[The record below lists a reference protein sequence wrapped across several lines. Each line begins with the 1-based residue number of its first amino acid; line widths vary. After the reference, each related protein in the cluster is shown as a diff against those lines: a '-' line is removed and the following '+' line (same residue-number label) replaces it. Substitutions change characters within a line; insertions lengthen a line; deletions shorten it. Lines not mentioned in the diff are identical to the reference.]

1 MRLQHKDKDGRG
13 EMHFLSEELQIKDP
27 FENPKSQFLTI
38 ALNVGENQK
47 ITIDGISYNFPS
59 WSIIPLVAHQTF
71 SFENTEKINFWRYN
85 REFYCMADSHVEI
98 SCIGLIFVGYSKNL
112 FLELHE
118 DDRIKI
124 STLSQLFIEEFE
136 SDDYIKTD
144 MLLALLKRFIII
156 LTRLAKQQ
164 HFKDEALTDD
174 KFDFIR
180 QFNFHVEGNFRK
192 EHKVQFYADLM
203 NKSPKTLSNIFSL
216 YNYNS
221 PMSIIHDRVISEA
234 KRLLFYSDKSA
245 KEIAFE
251 LGFDDAAHFSR
262 FFKNA
267 TNQNT
272 SSFRKSLVMEQ

>member
-13 EMHFLSEELQIKDP
+13 EIHFLSGELQIKDA
-27 FENPKSQFLTI
+27 FENPKNQFLTI
-38 ALNVGENQK
+38 ALNIGESQK
-47 ITIDGISYNFPS
+47 ITIDGLSYDFPA

-71 SFENTEKINFWRYN
+71 SFENTESINFWRYN

-98 SCIGLIFVGYSKNL
+98 SCIGLIFLGYSKNL
-112 FLELHE
+112 FLKLHE
-118 DDRIKI
+118 EDRIKI

-144 MLLALLKRFIII
+144 MLLALLKRFVII

-164 HFKDEALTDD
+164 HFKDETLTDE

-180 QFNFHVEGNFRK
+180 QFNFHVESNFRK

-221 PMSIIHDRVISEA
+221 PMSIIHDRIISEA

-272 SSFRKSLVMEQ
+272 SSFRKSLVIEE

>member
-13 EMHFLSEELQIKDP
+13 EIHFLSGELQIKDA
-27 FENPKSQFLTI
+27 FENPKNQFLTI
-38 ALNVGENQK
+38 ALNIGENQK
-47 ITIDGISYNFPS
+47 MTIDGLSYDFPS
-59 WSIIPLVAHQTF
+59 WSIIPLVAHQVF
-71 SFENTEKINFWRYN
+71 SFENTDSINFWRYN

-98 SCIGLIFVGYSKNL
+98 SCIGLIFLGYSKNL

-118 DDRIKI
+118 EDRIKI

-144 MLLALLKRFIII
+144 MLLALLKRFVII

-164 HFKDEALTDD
+164 HFKDETLTDD

-221 PMSIIHDRVISEA
+221 PMSIIHDRIISEA

-267 TNQNT
+267 TSQNT
-272 SSFRKSLVMEQ
+272 SAFRKSLLVED

>member
-1 MRLQHKDKDGRG
+1 MRLLHKDKDGRG
-13 EMHFLSEELQIKDP
+13 EIHFLTEEFQIKDA

-38 ALNVGENQK
+38 ALNIGESQK
-47 ITIDGISYNFPS
+47 ITIDGVSYDFPS
-59 WSIIPLVAHQTF
+59 WSIIPLVAHQVF
-71 SFENTEKINFWRYN
+71 SFENTESINFWRYN

-98 SCIGLIFVGYSKNL
+98 SCIGLIFLGYSKNL
-112 FLELHE
+112 FLELLE

-124 STLSQLFIEEFE
+124 STLSKLFIEEFK

-272 SSFRKSLVMEQ
+272 SSFRKSLIIEA

>member
-1 MRLQHKDKDGRG
+1 MRLLHKDKDGRG
-13 EMHFLSEELQIKDP
+13 EIHFLTEELQIKDA

-38 ALNVGENQK
+38 ALNIGESQK
-47 ITIDGISYNFPS
+47 ITIDGVSYDFPS
-59 WSIIPLVAHQTF
+59 WSIIPLVAHQVF
-71 SFENTEKINFWRYN
+71 SFENTESINFWRYN

-98 SCIGLIFVGYSKNL
+98 SCIGLIFLGYSKNL
-112 FLELHE
+112 FLELRE

-144 MLLALLKRFIII
+144 MLLALLKRFVII

-272 SSFRKSLVMEQ
+272 SSFRKSLIIAE

>member
-13 EMHFLSEELQIKDP
+13 EIHFLSEELHIKDA

-38 ALNVGENQK
+38 ALNIGESQK
-47 ITIDGISYNFPS
+47 IIIDGVSYDFPS
-59 WSIIPLVAHQTF
+59 WSIIPLVAHQVF
-71 SFENTEKINFWRYN
+71 SFENTETINFWRYN

-98 SCIGLIFVGYSKNL
+98 SCIGLIFLGYSKNL
-112 FLELHE
+112 FLELRE

-124 STLSQLFIEEFE
+124 STLSQLFVEEFE
-136 SDDYIKTD
+136 SEDYIKTD
-144 MLLALLKRFIII
+144 MLLALLKRFVII

-180 QFNFHVEGNFRK
+180 QFNFHVETNFRK
-192 EHKVQFYADLM
+192 QHKVQFYADLM

-272 SSFRKSLVMEQ
+272 SSFRKSVIMEE

>member
-1 MRLQHKDKDGRG
+1 MHLLHKDKGGRG
-13 EMHFLSEELQIKDP
+13 EMHFLSGELQIKHA

-38 ALNVGENQK
+38 ALNIGESQK

-59 WSIIPLVAHQTF
+59 WSIIPLVAHQVF
-71 SFENTEKINFWRYN
+71 SFENTETINFWRYN

-98 SCIGLIFVGYSKNL
+98 SCIGLIFLGYSKNL

-136 SDDYIKTD
+136 SEDYIKTD
-144 MLLALLKRFIII
+144 MLLALLKRFVII

-164 HFKDEALTDD
+164 HFKDEAFTDD

-221 PMSIIHDRVISEA
+221 PMSIIHDRIISEA

-272 SSFRKSLVMEQ
+272 SSFRKSLVIEE

>member
-13 EMHFLSEELQIKDP
+13 EIHFLKGESQIKDS

-59 WSIIPLVAHQTF
+59 WNIISLIAYQSF
-71 SFENTEKINFWRYN
+71 SFENTETIHFWRYN
-85 REFYCMADSHVEI
+85 REFYCMADSHIEI
-98 SCIGLIFVGYSKNL
+98 SCIGLIFLGYSKNL
-112 FLELHE
+112 FLELNPE
-118 DDRIKI
+118 DQVKI
-124 STLSQLFIEEFE
+124 SAPSQLFIEEFE

-156 LTRLAKQQ
+156 LTRLAKLQ
-164 HFKDEALTDD
+164 HFKDETQTDD

-180 QFNFHVEGNFRK
+180 QFNFHVESNFRK

-272 SSFRKSLVMEQ
+272 TSFRKSLVIEE

>member
-13 EMHFLSEELQIKDP
+13 EMHFLSGESQLKDG

-38 ALNVGENQK
+38 ALNIGESQK
-47 ITIDGISYNFPS
+47 ITIDSVSYDFPS
-59 WSIIPLVAHQTF
+59 WSIIPLVAHQVF
-71 SFENTEKINFWRYN
+71 SFENTENINFWRYN

-98 SCIGLIFVGYSKNL
+98 SCIGLIFLGYSKNL
-112 FLELHE
+112 FLELHDE
-118 DDRIKI
+118 DRIKI

-136 SDDYIKTD
+136 SEDYIKTD
-144 MLLALLKRFIII
+144 MLLALLKRFVII

-180 QFNFHVEGNFRK
+180 QFNFHVESNFRK

-272 SSFRKSLVMEQ
+272 SSFRKSLVVEE

>member
-1 MRLQHKDKDGRG
+1 MRLKHTDKDGRG
-13 EMHFLSEELQIKDP
+13 EMHFLSGESKIKDAL
-27 FENPKSQFLTI
+27 EDPKSQFLTI
-38 ALNVGENQK
+38 ALNVGDSQK
-47 ITIDGISYNFPS
+47 ITIDGISYDFPS
-59 WSIIPLVAHQTF
+59 SSIIPLVAHQVF
-71 SFENTEKINFWRYN
+71 SFENPESINFWRYN

-112 FLELHE
+112 FLELYEE
-118 DDRIKI
+118 DRAKI
-124 STLSQLFIEEFE
+124 TTLSQLFIEEFE
-136 SDDYIKTD
+136 SEDYIKTD
-144 MLLALLKRFIII
+144 MLLALLKRFVII

-164 HFKDEALTDD
+164 HFKEEQLTDD
-174 KFDFIR
+174 KFDLIR

-192 EHKVQFYADLM
+192 QHKVNYYADLM

-216 YNYNS
+216 YHYNS
-221 PMSIIHDRVISEA
+221 PMTIIHDRIISEA
-234 KRLLFYSDKSA
+234 KRLLFYSEKSA

-272 SSFRKSLVMEQ
+272 SSFRKSDNIG

>member
-13 EMHFLSEELQIKDP
+13 EMHFLSGELQIKDA

-38 ALNVGENQK
+38 ALNIGESQK
-47 ITIDGISYNFPS
+47 ITIDGVSYNFPS
-59 WSIIPLVAHQTF
+59 WSIIPLVAHQVF
-71 SFENTEKINFWRYN
+71 SFENTENINFWRYN

-98 SCIGLIFVGYSKNL
+98 SCIGLIFLGYSKNL
-112 FLELHE
+112 FLHLNE

-124 STLSQLFIEEFE
+124 STLSQLFVEEFE
-136 SDDYIKTD
+136 SEDYIKTD
-144 MLLALLKRFIII
+144 MLLVLLKRFVII

-164 HFKDEALTDD
+164 HFTDETLTDD

-180 QFNFHVEGNFRK
+180 QFNFHVESNFRK

-203 NKSPKTLSNIFSL
+203 NKSPKTLSNVFSL

-272 SSFRKSLVMEQ
+272 SSFRKSLVIEI

>member
-13 EMHFLSEELQIKDP
+13 EIHFLSGELQIKDA

-38 ALNVGENQK
+38 ALNIGESQK
-47 ITIDGISYNFPS
+47 IIIDGVSYDFPS
-59 WSIIPLVAHQTF
+59 WSIIPLVAHQVF
-71 SFENTEKINFWRYN
+71 SFENTETINFWRYN

-98 SCIGLIFVGYSKNL
+98 SCIGLIFLGYSKNL
-112 FLELHE
+112 FLELRE

-124 STLSQLFIEEFE
+124 STLSQLFVEEFE
-136 SDDYIKTD
+136 SEDYIKTD
-144 MLLALLKRFIII
+144 MLLALLKRFVII

-272 SSFRKSLVMEQ
+272 SSFRKSVVMEE